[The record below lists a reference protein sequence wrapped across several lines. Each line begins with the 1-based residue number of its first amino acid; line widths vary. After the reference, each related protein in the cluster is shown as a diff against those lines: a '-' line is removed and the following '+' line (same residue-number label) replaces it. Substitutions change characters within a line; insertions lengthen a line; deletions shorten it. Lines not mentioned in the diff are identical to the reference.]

1 MFDKVKESI
10 QYIQSVTDF
19 RPKYGIVLGTGLGDL
34 SEQITDTTE
43 IDYRNIPHFPVSTVE
58 SHKGKLIFGYLNGHP
73 IVAMAGRFH
82 YYEGYTAREL
92 TFPIRVLKFLG
103 IELLFISNVSGGVN
117 PNYKAGDII
126 FVKDHI
132 FLQPDNPLR
141 GSNDERL
148 GVRFPDMS
156 NTYDKALIKAGLSI
170 ARENNIRAHEGVYV
184 CLQGP
189 NLETPAE
196 YVFAHKIGGDVVG
209 MSTIPEV
216 IVAKHSN
223 LPVFVLSI
231 VSNQSYPPEMIKET
245 TIEDV
250 IQMAKEVE
258 PKMTLIV
265 KSMMKILGKQKQK
278 K

>member
-1 MFDKVKESI
+1 MFDNIQESI
-10 QYIQSVTDF
+10 QYIRTITDF
-19 RPKYGIVLGTGLGDL
+19 NPKFGIILGTGLGDL
-34 SEQITDTTE
+34 SEKIENPIE
-43 IDYRNIPHFPVSTVE
+43 IPYRDIPHFPVSTVE
-58 SHKGKLIFGYLNGHP
+58 SHKGKLIFGWLSGFP

-82 YYEGYTAREL
+82 YYEGYSAQEL

-103 IELLFISNVSGGVN
+103 IDLLFISNVSGGVN
-117 PNYKAGDII
+117 PDYKAGDII

-132 FLQPDNPLR
+132 FLQPENPLR
-141 GSNDERL
+141 GANDERL

-156 NTYDKALIKAGLSI
+156 NTYNHDLIDKGLVI
-170 ARENNIRAHEGVYV
+170 AKNNGITAYAGVYV
-184 CLQGP
+184 CLPGP

-196 YVFAHKIGGDVVG
+196 YVYAHRIGGDVVG

-216 IVAKHSN
+216 IVAKHSE

-231 VSNQSYPPEMIKET
+231 VSNQAYPPEAIQET
-245 TIEDV
+245 TIDDV

-265 KSMMKILGKQKQK
+265 EKLLKIV
-278 K
+278 

>member
-156 NTYDKALIKAGLSI
+156 NTYDKALIKAGLSV
-170 ARENNIRAHEGVYV
+170 ARENNIRAHEGVYI

>member
-1 MFDKVKESI
+1 MFDKIQESI
-10 QYIQSVTDF
+10 QYIRTVTSF
-19 RPKYGIVLGTGLGDL
+19 QPRFGVILGTGLGDL
-34 SEQITDTTE
+34 SEQITDTIE
-43 IDYRNIPHFPVSTVE
+43 IPYRDIPHFPISTVE
-58 SHKGKLIFGYLNGHP
+58 SHKGKLIFGNLEGHP

-82 YYEGYTAREL
+82 YYEGYTAQEL
-92 TFPIRVLKFLG
+92 TFPIRVLKFLN
-103 IELLFISNVSGGVN
+103 IQLLFISNVSGGVN
-117 PNYKAGDII
+117 PNYKAGDVI

-132 FLQPDNPLR
+132 FLQPENPLR
-141 GSNDERL
+141 GHNDERL

-156 NTYDKALIKAGLSI
+156 QTYDEKLIRKGLAI
-170 ARENNIRAHEGVYV
+170 AKKNNIRAHAGVYV

-196 YVFAHKIGGDVVG
+196 YVYAHKIGGDVVG

-216 IVAKHSN
+216 IVARHSN

-245 TIEDV
+245 TIEEV
-250 IQMAKEVE
+250 IRMAKEVA

-265 KSMMKILGKQKQK
+265 REMMR
-278 K
+278 